1 MQKIENFTPR
11 RRLNMSGSSTDS
23 MDVEFAA
30 GKFFWKI
37 QKCYFRRKMSFLVKN
52 IYRIFIENFKYAEIL
67 ILL

>member
-52 IYRIFIENFKYAEIL
+52 RIFIENSKYAEIL

>member
-30 GKFFWKI
+30 GKFFFEKVI
-37 QKCYFRRKMSFLVKN
+37 FVKN
-52 IYRIFIENFKYAEIL
+52 EISVKNSHPQK
-67 ILL
+67 ITVFDG